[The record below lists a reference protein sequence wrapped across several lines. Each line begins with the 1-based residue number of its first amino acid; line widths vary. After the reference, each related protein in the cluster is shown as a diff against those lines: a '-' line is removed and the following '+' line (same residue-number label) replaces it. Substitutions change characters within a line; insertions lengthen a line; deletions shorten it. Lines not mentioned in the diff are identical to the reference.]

1 MHTIIRDE
9 ATPREAFTFYADR
22 LNRLLIEAGGW
33 TLTGDAVTW

>member
-9 ATPREAFTFYADR
+9 AMPREAFTFYADR

-33 TLTGDAVTW
+33 LVTSHLVTW